1 MTRRRTAFTLIEL
14 LVVIAIIA
22 ILIGLLLPAVQ
33 KIRGAAARM
42 KCLNNLKQIGL
53 AMHHYEGAHGGF
65 PAACE
70 SVVLAQS
77 IVPLSGTANPDS
89 PPTWSTSFPSGV
101 YTTAPWVRDGGSG
114 WGFFATILPYI
125 EQDNL
130 YRQIDFTKPI
140 ADDANRVARET
151 IVPTYVSPG
160 DVGPRLVKIISSG
173 DHTQGMAGIPISA
186 APVQMHSPS
195 GVPLQWAVNS
205 YVLNMGRLHYEEQ
218 PFDGPFHRNR
228 KVRIADITDG
238 LTNTVGVGERTS
250 RMTESGWCGIVPGQE
265 LVYAPTWFNADP
277 ANPSKNW
284 RPAMAAVNIHIN
296 TGAPNARTSSPG
308 GFMTNH
314 QGYGGCHFL
323 NMDGSARIISDKIS
337 LGPYRSLATRAGGEI
352 VPPEA
357 FP

>member
-1 MTRRRTAFTLIEL
+1 MRRGYTLIEL

-33 KIRGAAARM
+33 KVRSAAARM
-42 KCLNNLKQIGL
+42 QCLNNLKQIGV
-53 AMHHYEGAHGGF
+53 AMHNYHAAHDAF
-65 PAACE
+65 PPACE
-70 SVVLAQS
+70 SRIVRQN
-77 IVPLSGTANPDS
+77 IVPLSGTPNPDN
-89 PPTWSTSFPSGV
+89 PPTWATSFPNSL
-101 YTTAPWVRDGGSG
+101 YRTAPWVEDVGPG
-114 WGFFATILPYI
+114 WGFFAHILPYI

-130 YRQIDFTKPI
+130 YRQIDFTQLI
-140 ADDANRVARET
+140 AADVNRAARET
-151 IVPTYVSPG
+151 IVKTYVSPG
-160 DVGPRLVKIISSG
+160 DVGPRLVKITSSG
-173 DHTQGMAGIPISA
+173 DHTLGLGGIPTTA
-186 APVQMHSPS
+186 TPVQMTSPS

-205 YVLNMGRLHYEEQ
+205 YVLNMGSLHYEEQ

-228 KVRIADITDG
+228 RIKVTDITDG
-238 LTNTVGVGERTS
+238 LSNTIGVGERTS
-250 RMTESGWCGIVPGQE
+250 RMTESGWCGLVPGQE
-265 LVYAPTWFNADP
+265 LVYVPTWHAADP

-323 NMDGSARIISDKIS
+323 NMDGSCRIISDKIA
-337 LGPYRSLATRAGGEI
+337 LGPYRSLATIRGGEI